1 MVANFSVED
10 QIIARSLARKRKLK
24 PRQRQEAM
32 TMLDVFKGQQ
42 DKDGQVV
49 KVCSFGYLM
58 NEGNAGLI
66 QLEWD
71 VYGNSD
77 IYLDLSKL
85 ATERRVA

>member
-10 QIIARSLARKRKLK
+10 QIIARSLARKLK

-71 VYGNSD
+71 IYGNSD

-85 ATERRVA
+85 ATERRAA